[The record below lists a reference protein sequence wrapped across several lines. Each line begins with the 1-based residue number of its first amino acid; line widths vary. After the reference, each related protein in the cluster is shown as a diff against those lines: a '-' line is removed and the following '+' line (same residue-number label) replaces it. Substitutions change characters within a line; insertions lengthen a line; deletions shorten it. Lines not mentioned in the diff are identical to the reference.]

1 MRNFSVCLSL
11 LIFLSCG
18 IFCSRTQ
25 AQKKN
30 IEAWKRSDTLFF
42 RYPMDIPPEISGSF
56 AELRATHFHGG
67 MDFRTLQREGIKV
80 YGIAPGRIFRAEV
93 SRTGYGK
100 ALYVQHED
108 GLISLYAH
116 LSKFGMGLESRIRK
130 AQRQSRNPEVRLE
143 NLQIKVPAKR
153 LIARS
158 GNTGSSGGP
167 HLHLEMRRDSLRL
180 NPACFGLEIADSIP
194 PILYYIAVYQS
205 SRNRPATASTAPLPP
220 EEVFLDSCMQEVLM
234 DAPAYDQAMYQAL
247 KGIYEDLSYDAST
260 ASFQRLSP
268 RNPREPAFC
277 LELPAD
283 TLLPF
288 GNDAVAAYYPTDA
301 LPDTLWVNG
310 PCAFGLCTLDSIQHM
325 PFHYGLYEL
334 AVLVREET
342 PEQAFAPDFDTLAFY
357 RLNAVSHALYRNIRQ
372 HIDPLFYAK
381 TRKRLEKAWVI
392 PQKGATPYSVLREN
406 GVLNPLPG
414 SFYRL
419 KIIARDFSGNESVLE
434 RVIAKD

>member
-1 MRNFSVCLSL
+1 MRRFSLWVSL
-11 LIFLSCG
+11 LIFLAGGFLGSCA
-18 IFCSRTQ
+18 Q

-30 IEAWKRSDTLFF
+30 IGAWKRSDTLSF

-67 MDFRTLQREGIKV
+67 MDFRTQQREGIKV
-80 YGIAPGRIFRAEV
+80 YGIAPGRIIRAEV

-116 LSKFGMGLESRIRK
+116 LSKFGMGLEGRIRK
-130 AQRQSRNPEVRLE
+130 AQRQSRNTEVRLD
-143 NLQIKVPAKR
+143 NLHIKVPPKR
-153 LIARS
+153 PIALS

-167 HLHLEMRRDSLRL
+167 HLHLEMRRDTLRL
-180 NPACFGLEIADSIP
+180 NPACFGLEISDSIP
-194 PILYYIAVYQS
+194 PILYYMAVYQS
-205 SRNRPATASTAPLPP
+205 SRTHTPSLSFALPP
-220 EEVFLDSCMQEVLM
+220 KDAFVDSCMKEVRM
-234 DAPAYDQAMYQAL
+234 DAPAYDRAMYQAL
-247 KGIYEDLSYDAST
+247 EGIYEDFLYEADT
-260 ASFQRLSP
+260 ASFKRLSP
-268 RNPREPAFC
+268 RNTQEPAFC
-277 LELPAD
+277 MDLPAD
-283 TLLPF
+283 SLLPF
-288 GNDAVAAYYPTDA
+288 GPDAVSAYYETEA

-310 PCAFGLCTLDSIQHM
+310 TCAFGLCTLDSIQYM

-342 PEQAFAPDFDTLAFY
+342 AEPAFASDFDTLAFY
-357 RLNAVSHALYRNIRQ
+357 RLSEVSNALYSNIRQ
-372 HIDPLFYAK
+372 HIDPLFYVK
-381 TRKRLEKAWVI
+381 TRKRLEKAWVM
-392 PQKGATPYSVLREN
+392 PQKGATPYSVLRNN

-419 KIIARDFSGNESVLE
+419 RIIARDFAKNESVLE